1 MMASKASLD
10 DASGKAFDEAADEP
24 LVILLASV
32 AANALPPR
40 RFLRHAT
47 PKLIIDTS

>member
-1 MMASKASLD
+1 MASKASLD
-10 DASGKAFDEAADEP
+10 EASEKALTEAADEP

-40 RFLRHAT
+40 RLLRHAT
-47 PKLIIDTS
+47 PKLTIDTS